1 MANTSIRRCA
11 IYTRKSSEEGLEQ
24 DYNSLHAQRE
34 ACEAFIR
41 SQAGEGWKLIKTAYD
56 DGGFS
61 GATMERPA
69 LQQLMSHIREGSI
82 DVVVVYKVDRLTRS
96 LADFARMVELFDAH
110 NVSFVA
116 VTQQFNT
123 TTSMGRLTLNVL
135 LSFAQF
141 EREVIGE
148 RIRDKVAASKRKGI
162 WMGGSVPNGYDVRE
176 RKLVVNESE
185 AKNVRHIFERYLK
198 LGSVRLLK
206 KDLDSSGIV
215 SATRASRK
223 GNTRGGKSFSRGAL
237 YNLLSNPIY
246 VGEIRHRNERHP
258 GQHEAIVSR
267 ELWERVRQQ
276 LGSRA
281 VRQGEGRK
289 TEATRSPLAG
299 KLFDESGEPLYV
311 QGAAKGQRR
320 YRYYVSRRLVRGES
334 KDPEHAWRIS
344 APEIEQ
350 TISAAAQEI
359 LGDRAAI
366 AIALEESG
374 TDPDRLK
381 PVLES
386 AQVWIERL
394 RSGTEAASAL
404 SELTERADL
413 SRQGISLLLKLPVLP
428 PGAGSR
434 AAADHLSL
442 NKLLPMQVK
451 RRGVEMRMVLEGDSA
466 PSRVDLAL
474 LKAVARA
481 RRWSQDLI
489 AGRVQSVD
497 ELAKRDGVAARY
509 VRELMPLGF
518 LAPRIVQAIVEGH
531 QPPELAV
538 IDLTRRL
545 DLPLLW
551 SAQEETLRRFHRLNV
566 DLEQVG
572 PSMD

>member
-41 SQAGEGWKLIKTAYD
+41 SQAGEGWRLVKTAYD

-61 GATMERPA
+61 GGTMERPA
-69 LQQLMSHIREGSI
+69 LQQLMADIREGSI

-96 LADFARMVELFDAH
+96 LADFARMVELFDAQG
-110 NVSFVA
+110 VSFVA

-162 WMGGSVPNGYDVRE
+162 WMGGSVPIGYDVRE
-176 RKLVVNESE
+176 RKLLVNETE
-185 AKNVRHIFERYLK
+185 AKTVRHIFERYLE

-206 KDLDSSGIV
+206 RDLDGRRIV
-215 SATRASRK
+215 SASRVSRK
-223 GNTRGGKSFSRGAL
+223 GNTRGSKSFSRGAL

-246 VGEIRHRNERHP
+246 VGEIRHRKERHP
-258 GQHEAIVSR
+258 GQHEAVVSR
-267 ELWERVRQQ
+267 ELWERVQ
-276 LGSRA
+276 LQLRSRA
-281 VRQGEGRK
+281 ARRGEGRK
-289 TEATRSPLAG
+289 TEAPRSPLAG

-311 QGAAKGQRR
+311 QGAAKGQHR

-334 KDPEHAWRIS
+334 QDAERAWRIS

-350 TISAAAQEI
+350 TISAAAREI
-359 LGDRAAI
+359 LSDRAAI

-394 RSGTEAASAL
+394 RSATEAASAL
-404 SELTERADL
+404 SELTERVDL
-413 SRQGISLLLKLPVLP
+413 SRQGISLSLKLPLP
-428 PGAGSR
+428 PAETGSR
-434 AAADHLSL
+434 APTDHLSL
-442 NKLLPMQVK
+442 KKLLPMQVK
-451 RRGVEMRMVLEGDSA
+451 RRGVEMRMVLEGDST
-466 PSRVDLAL
+466 PSRVDLPL

-481 RRWSQDLI
+481 RRWSQDLL
-489 AGRVQSVD
+489 AGRAQSVGQ
-497 ELAKRDGVAARY
+497 LAKRERLDGRS
-509 VRELMPLGF
+509 VRRLIRLGF
-518 LAPRIVQAIVEGH
+518 LSPRIVEAIAGGH
-531 QPPELAV
+531 QPLDLTV
-538 IDLTRRL
+538 IGLTRRV

-551 SAQEETLRRFHRLNV
+551 SAQE
-566 DLEQVG
+566 QVLG
-572 PSMD
+572 MR

>member
-1 MANTSIRRCA
+1 MASSPIRRCA

-34 ACEAFIR
+34 ACEAFIK
-41 SQAGEGWKLIKTAYD
+41 SQVGEGWRLVKAAYD

-61 GATMERPA
+61 GGTMERPA
-69 LQQLMSHIREGSI
+69 LQRLLEDIRSRLI

-110 NVSFVA
+110 GVSFVA

-162 WMGGSVPNGYDVRE
+162 WMGGSVPIGYDVRE
-176 RKLVVNESE
+176 RKLLVNESE
-185 AKNVRHIFERYLK
+185 AKNVRHIFERYLEI
-198 LGSVRLLK
+198 GSVRLLK
-206 KDLDSSGIV
+206 KDLDSRGIM

-223 GNTRGGKSFSRGAL
+223 GNIRGGKPFSRGAL
-237 YNLLSNPIY
+237 YNVLSNPIY

-258 GQHEAIVSR
+258 GQHDAIVSR
-267 ELWERVRQQ
+267 ELWERVQQQ
-276 LGSRA
+276 LRSRA

-289 TEATRSPLAG
+289 TEAPRSPLAG

-311 QGAAKGQRR
+311 QGAAKGRRR

-350 TISAAAQEI
+350 TISAAAGEI

-366 AIALEESG
+366 ALALEESG
-374 TDPDRLK
+374 TDPNRLK
-381 PVLES
+381 PFLES
-386 AQVWIERL
+386 AQAWIERL
-394 RSGTEAASAL
+394 RSDKEAASAM
-404 SELTERADL
+404 SELTERVEL
-413 SRQGISLLLKLPVLP
+413 SRVGFRLSLKLPLP
-428 PGAGSR
+428 PAETGSR
-434 AAADHLSL
+434 ASTDHLSL

-451 RRGVEMRMVLEGDSA
+451 RRGVEMRMVLESDSN
-466 PSRVDLAL
+466 PTRIDLPL
-474 LKAVARA
+474 LKAVTRA

-489 AGRVQSVD
+489 AGRAQSVG
-497 ELAKRDGVAARY
+497 ELAKRERLDGRSL
-509 VRELMPLGF
+509 RRLLQLGF
-518 LAPRIVQAIVEGH
+518 LSPRIVEAIAAGH
-531 QPPELAV
+531 QPLDLTV
-538 IDLTRRL
+538 IGLTRRI

-551 SAQEETLRRFHRLNV
+551 SAQA
-566 DLEQVG
+566 QVLG
-572 PSMD
+572 MR